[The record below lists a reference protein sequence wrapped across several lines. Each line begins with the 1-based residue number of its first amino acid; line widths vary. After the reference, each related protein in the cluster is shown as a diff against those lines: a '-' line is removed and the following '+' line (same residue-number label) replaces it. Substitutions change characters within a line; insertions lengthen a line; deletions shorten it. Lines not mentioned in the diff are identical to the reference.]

1 MTFGEAIQSAF
12 SNYVNFSG
20 RAQRSA
26 FWYWV
31 LFGFIGG
38 IVVSILDLSIFGT
51 ESYTPLST
59 LWTLGTLLPAL
70 AVSARRLHDINRSG
84 WWILLSFIPI
94 VGIIILIIWWAK
106 PGEPGANRFG
116 MNPLG

>member
-20 RAQRSA
+20 RAQR
-26 FWYWV
+26 
-31 LFGFIGG
+31 